1 MSNDGLGSWS
11 SSNASLED
19 IGAENKTDLLTPQD
33 GFDHELS
40 PYSIADIL
48 IPILLI
54 SILLISIFGI
64 IGNGT
69 VIRFLGFCMKRNPF
83 TTFILHLAVA
93 DLGTLIC
100 LFTFSI
106 IYLLESFLSLTPYV
120 HLIVLLGSI
129 LFFFMYNT
137 GQYLLTAI
145 SMDRC
150 VSVVFPLWHRC
161 HRPPYFSTLV
171 CATIWII
178 SFLLIAIHLIVA
190 IFSIPWYYILFHFL
204 LNAIL
209 CLPLMTVS
217 TLVLFIKVYF
227 GSQQRKKGK
236 AVTAILLALFVFLF
250 LAFPLTCIS
259 LIGIFPPVIDYK
271 MQFVAISV
279 GLLCSCLNSS
289 INPLIYFLIG
299 RNKRARSRESMKVI
313 LQRLFKEEENC
324 REEREVPVQTQM

>member
-11 SSNASLED
+11 TLNALLED
-19 IGAENKTDLLTPQD
+19 IGEENETDLLTPQD

-40 PYSIADIL
+40 PYHIAEIL
-48 IPILLI
+48 IIIFILL
-54 SILLISIFGI
+54 LSIFGI

-69 VIRFLGFCMKRNPF
+69 VIWFLGFCMKRNPF
-83 TTFILHLAVA
+83 TTFILHLAAA
-93 DLGTLIC
+93 DVGTLIC
-100 LFTFSI
+100 LFTLSI
-106 IYLLESFLSLTPYV
+106 IRLLGSLLSLPPYT
-120 HLIVLLGSI
+120 HWIALLGSI
-129 LFFFMYNT
+129 LFSFMYNT

-150 VSVVFPLWHRC
+150 VSVIFPLWHRC
-161 HRPPYFSTLV
+161 HRPPHFPTLV

-178 SFLLIAIHLIVA
+178 AFLLTV
-190 IFSIPWYYILFHFL
+190 IFSILYIFYSLYPIFHL
-204 LNAIL
+204 LLMNAIL

-227 GSQQRKKGK
+227 RSQLRKKGK
-236 AVTAILLALFVFLF
+236 ALTAILLALLFFLF

-259 LIGIFPPVIDYK
+259 LIRFFTPLIDYNVEF
-271 MQFVAISV
+271 FVISV

-324 REEREVPVQTQM
+324 REEREVPAQTRM

>member
-11 SSNASLED
+11 TLNASLED
-19 IGAENKTDLLTPQD
+19 NGAENETDLLTPQD

-40 PYSIADIL
+40 PYRIADIL
-48 IPILLI
+48 ISI
-54 SILLISIFGI
+54 SILLISIFGLM
-64 IGNGT
+64 GNGT
-69 VIRFLGFCMKRNPF
+69 VIWFLGFCMKRNPF

-93 DLGTLIC
+93 DLGALMSLSCCSIMRILS
-100 LFTFSI
+100 LF
-106 IYLLESFLSLTPYV
+106 SFLPLYSNLFV
-120 HLIVLLGSI
+120 VFDCLL
-129 LFFFMYNT
+129 FFMYNT

-145 SMDRC
+145 SIDRC

-161 HRPPYFSTLV
+161 HRPPHFSTLV

-178 SFLLIAIHLIVA
+178 SFLLTVIGM
-190 IFSIPWYYILFHFL
+190 ILFIFNIL
-204 LNAIL
+204 LYTIFYHLLMNAIL

-217 TLVLFIKVYF
+217 TLVLFIKLYF
-227 GSQQRKKGK
+227 RSQQRKKGK
-236 AVTAILLALFVFLF
+236 ALTAILLALLFFLF

-259 LIGIFPPVIDYK
+259 LIRFFTPHIDYNVE
-271 MQFVAISV
+271 FFAISV

-324 REEREVPVQTQM
+324 REKREVSVQTQM

>member
-11 SSNASLED
+11 TLNASLED
-19 IGAENKTDLLTPQD
+19 IGAENETDFLTPED

-40 PYSIADIL
+40 PYDIADIV
-48 IPILLI
+48 ISI

-69 VIRFLGFCMKRNPF
+69 VIWLLGFCMKRNPF

-93 DLGTLIC
+93 DLGALMSLSPLSIMRILTLFPF
-100 LFTFSI
+100 FTF
-106 IYLLESFLSLTPYV
+106 YNNFFAVFENLLW
-120 HLIVLLGSI
+120 
-129 LFFFMYNT
+129 FMNNT

-161 HRPPYFSTLV
+161 HRPPHFSTLV

-178 SFLLIAIHLIVA
+178 SFLLTVIGMILYLFNILSHTIFYHLLV
-190 IFSIPWYYILFHFL
+190 
-204 LNAIL
+204 NAIL

-217 TLVLFIKVYF
+217 TLVLFIKLYF
-227 GSQQRKKGK
+227 RSQQRKKGK
-236 AVTAILLALFVFLF
+236 ALTAILLALLFFLF
-250 LAFPLTCIS
+250 LAFPLTCIV
-259 LIGIFPPVIDYK
+259 LICFFTPFIAYNVESF
-271 MQFVAISV
+271 AISV

-299 RNKRARSRESMKVI
+299 RNKRARSRESMNVI
-313 LQRLFKEEENC
+313 LQRLFKEKENC
-324 REEREVPVQTQM
+324 REEREVSVQTWM

>member
-11 SSNASLED
+11 TLNASLED
-19 IGAENKTDLLTPQD
+19 IAAEDETDLTPQN
-33 GFDHELS
+33 GFDNELS

-69 VIRFLGFCMKRNPF
+69 VIWFLGFCMKRNPF
-83 TTFILHLAVA
+83 TTFILHLAAA
-93 DLGTLIC
+93 DLGALIC

-106 IYLLESFLSLTPYV
+106 IYPLRSFLSLTPYM
-120 HLIVLLGSI
+120 HLILLLGFI

-161 HRPPYFSTLV
+161 HRPPHFSTLV
-171 CATIWII
+171 CATIWIT
-178 SFLLIAIHLIVA
+178 SFLLIAINLIVA
-190 IFSIPWYYILFHFL
+190 YFTGPRYTALFHFL

-217 TLVLFIKVYF
+217 TLVLFRKVYLR
-227 GSQQRKKGK
+227 SQQRKKGK
-236 AVTAILLALFVFLF
+236 AVTAILLALLFFLF
-250 LAFPLTCIS
+250 LAFPFSCIS
-259 LIGIFPPVIDYK
+259 LIGFFPLVIDDK
-271 MQFVAISV
+271 MQFVAILV

-299 RNKRARSRESMKVI
+299 RNKRAQSRESMKVI

-324 REEREVPVQTQM
+324 REEQEVPAQTRM

>member
-1 MSNDGLGSWS
+1 MRNDGLGSWS
-11 SSNASLED
+11 TLNASLED
-19 IGAENKTDLLTPQD
+19 IGAENETDLLTPQD
-33 GFDHELS
+33 GFDYELS

-54 SILLISIFGI
+54 SILLISIFEI

-69 VIRFLGFCMKRNPF
+69 VIWFLGFCMKSNPF

-93 DLGTLIC
+93 DLGALMSLSCCSIMRILS
-100 LFTFSI
+100 LF
-106 IYLLESFLSLTPYV
+106 SFLPLYSNLFV
-120 HLIVLLGSI
+120 VFDCLL
-129 LFFFMYNT
+129 LFMYNT

-145 SMDRC
+145 SIDRC

-161 HRPPYFSTLV
+161 HRPPHFSTLV

-178 SFLLIAIHLIVA
+178 SFLLTVI
-190 IFSIPWYYILFHFL
+190 SMILYLFRDTMNPLFYL
-204 LNAIL
+204 LLMNAIL

-227 GSQQRKKGK
+227 RSQLRKKGK
-236 AVTAILLALFVFLF
+236 ALTAILLALLLFLF
-250 LAFPLTCIS
+250 LAFPFTCIL
-259 LIGIFPPVIDYK
+259 LIRFSPPLIDYNVVI
-271 MQFVAISV
+271 FAIPV

-299 RNKRARSRESMKVI
+299 RNKRTRSRDSMKVI

-324 REEREVPVQTQM
+324 REEQEVPVQTRM

>member
-11 SSNASLED
+11 TLNASLED
-19 IGAENKTDLLTPQD
+19 IGAENGTDFLTPQD
-33 GFDHELS
+33 GVDHELS
-40 PYSIADIL
+40 PYHIADIL
-48 IPILLI
+48 ISI
-54 SILLISIFGI
+54 SILLISIFGLM
-64 IGNGT
+64 GNGT
-69 VIRFLGFCMKRNPF
+69 VIWFLGFCMKRNPF

-93 DLGTLIC
+93 DLGALMSLSCCSIMRILS
-100 LFTFSI
+100 LFSFSPLYSNLFVVFD
-106 IYLLESFLSLTPYV
+106 YLLL
-120 HLIVLLGSI
+120 
-129 LFFFMYNT
+129 FMYNT

-150 VSVVFPLWHRC
+150 VSAVFPLWHRC
-161 HRPPYFSTLV
+161 HRPPHFSTLV

-178 SFLLIAIHLIVA
+178 SFLLTVIGM
-190 IFSIPWYYILFHFL
+190 ILYHFRDTMNPLFYL
-204 LNAIL
+204 LLMNAIL

-227 GSQQRKKGK
+227 RSQLRKKGK
-236 AVTAILLALFVFLF
+236 ALTALLLALLFFLF

-259 LIGIFPPVIDYK
+259 LIRFFTPLIDYDVL
-271 MQFVAISV
+271 FFAIPV

-299 RNKRARSRESMKVI
+299 RNKRAQSRESMKVI